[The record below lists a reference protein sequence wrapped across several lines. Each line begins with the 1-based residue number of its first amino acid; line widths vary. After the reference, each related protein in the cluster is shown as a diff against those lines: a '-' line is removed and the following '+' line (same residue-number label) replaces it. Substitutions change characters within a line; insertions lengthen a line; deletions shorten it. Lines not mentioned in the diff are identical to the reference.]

1 MKTNFNFIFIIEVFI
16 MPTLLIVSLLLCLGS
31 SSLSAS
37 SSASTSTA
45 SSVTADGKSSDTPEP
60 IPSAPI
66 QDNSFLIE
74 EGYNQEDGVVQHISY
89 MQRSFTTGDWMYSQT
104 DEWPLRTIK
113 HQLSLTLAG
122 AHSGAG
128 SAWGWADTAVNY
140 RYQLL
145 GDGNSKLAI
154 APRLTVLIPT
164 GKFRLGRGNGGIGLQ
179 TNMPLSLQ
187 HNRWLVTHW
196 NAGTTWIPN
205 ARNTMGQQAQSL
217 NFNLGQSFV
226 WLASSRF
233 NALLETLWTS
243 TADVSG
249 RNATIR
255 QQSLFV
261 SPGMRWAYNLANG
274 LQVVPGVG
282 VPVGIGPR
290 GGQLGLII
298 YLSFEHPWG
307 IARSR

>member
-1 MKTNFNFIFIIEVFI
+1 MANLPAYF
-16 MPTLLIVSLLLCLGS
+16 LLLCLLASTMPACGTDCSKTLS
-31 SSLSAS
+31 SSPD
-37 SSASTSTA
+37 SAST
-45 SSVTADGKSSDTPEP
+45 TP
-60 IPSAPI
+60 API

-74 EGYNQEDGVVQHISY
+74 EAYNQENGVVQHISY
-89 MQRSFTTGDWMYSQT
+89 MQRSLTTGDWIYTQT

-128 SAWGWADTAVNY
+128 SGWGWGDTAVNY
-140 RYQLL
+140 RYQLV
-145 GDGNSKLAI
+145 GNGEAKVAI
-154 APRLTVLIPT
+154 APRLSLLIPS
-164 GKFRLGRGNGGIGLQ
+164 GSFRSGRGTGGLGLQ
-179 TNMPLSLQ
+179 TNLPVSIQ

-196 NAGTTWIPN
+196 NLGTTWIPR
-205 ARNTMGQQAQSL
+205 ARNTLDQQAPSL

-249 RNATIR
+249 RNIIVR
-255 QQSLFV
+255 RESVFV
-261 SPGMRWAYNLANG
+261 SPGMRWAHTFASG
-274 LQVVPGVG
+274 LQIVPGFG
-282 VPVGIGPR
+282 VPLGVGPSS
-290 GGQLGLII
+290 GQRGLIV